1 MDEVLDKYTEGKL
14 EYQKDKVMLVVED
27 IEGKMVITHTIM
39 DAQDVFELVVFM
51 IGKLSDYTGMKY
63 NDIVKDLMEKESK

>member
-1 MDEVLDKYTEGKL
+1 MDEVLDEYTEGKL
-14 EYQKDKVMLVVED
+14 EYQRDKVMLVVED

-63 NDIVKDLMEKESK
+63 NDIVEDLREKE